1 MIATRT
7 GILLMENLQPDC
19 QPYEVVASWNILNQ
33 IHHFSLQVGI
43 IQRNLWFFIPWDCNQ
58 VPWRESLNGLKA
70 ASLLPGCGGVAVC
83 KCAYPTWIPIWPP
96 WSSLPWRC
104 WVGRGEAWFSLMIML
119 MIVIMMIREW
129 WCDSSHDSNND
140 YRTNYYYSICDDC
153 QYLSS
158 VIHSS
163 SIIHHPPF
171 FIIIISSLICLISL
185 SNCSFGAIR
194 DPLRNHRLFAQL
206 QVSDECLRRRIF
218 LFGRHGPRSA
228 AARHPEKKQAQ

>member
-1 MIATRT
+1 MRRHFFRVVEELLCASALTRP
-7 GILLMENLQPDC
+7 GS
-19 QPYEVVASWNILNQ
+19 PYGFLEAVC
-33 IHHFSLQVGI
+33 
-43 IQRNLWFFIPWDCNQ
+43 P
-58 VPWRESLNGLKA
+58 
-70 ASLLPGCGGVAVC
+70 GGVG
-83 KCAYPTWIPIWPP
+83 
-96 WSSLPWRC
+96 
-104 WVGRGEAWFSLMIML
+104 WVGGEAWFSLMIML

-129 WCDSSHDSNND
+129 WCDSSHDNNND
-140 YRTNYYYSICDDC
+140 YRTNYYYHSIYDDC

-171 FIIIISSLICLISL
+171 FISLICLISL

-228 AARHPEKKQAQ
+228 AARHPEKTVPVAGAATPIFQNFNLCIWSFFQYPAFHNAFCLVRVPFRNNYSKICRYMSTCELS